1 MKAGV
6 VHAKEDIR
14 YEEVITPEPK
24 AGEVLIQVKYTGI
37 CGSDIPRVNEG
48 ACHNFPIVLG
58 HEFSGTIRSEEHTSE
73 LQSH

>member
-14 YEEVITPEPK
+14 YEDIATPEPQ

-48 ACHNFPIVLG
+48 ACHDFQL
-58 HEFSGTIRSEEHTSE
+58 F
-73 LQSH
+73 

>member
-24 AGEVLIQVKYTGI
+24 AGEVLIQVK
-37 CGSDIPRVNEG
+37 
-48 ACHNFPIVLG
+48 
-58 HEFSGTIRSEEHTSE
+58 
-73 LQSH
+73 

>member
-24 AGEVLIQVKYTGI
+24 AG
-37 CGSDIPRVNEG
+37 GSFN
-48 ACHNFPIVLG
+48 
-58 HEFSGTIRSEEHTSE
+58 SSEIYRYMWF
-73 LQSH
+73 